1 MPNPSFAFSSL
12 LLLFVAPASPAEPPR
27 WDEAARALQQQ
38 VTIHV
43 PRVTVTSSTTII
55 LRTSRPV
62 ALVEK
67 KANDCVKVSN
77 ISGFAVNTADSVDLV
92 LRDGSLLRAKLGR
105 DCPALGFYSGFYVKA
120 NKDQK
125 ICAKRD
131 SFRSRSGRLC
141 DVEAFKALVA
151 AR

>member
-12 LLLFVAPASPAEPPR
+12 LLLFVAPASPPEPPS
-27 WDEAARALQQQ
+27 WDDAAKALQQQ

-55 LRTSRPV
+55 LRAARPV
-62 ALVEK
+62 TLVEK
-67 KANDCVKVSN
+67 KANDCVKVEN